1 MQTTFYVINLYSS
14 IPIDK
19 TGAVIIEM
27 LSSDIDDL
35 RKRTKLTLTGIHKLL
50 CLSTNYFVFDNR
62 VRSLENSGLISLAL
76 RVVNSEAFLHRL
88 EDETIQEALT
98 AKLAYNSRSKTV
110 HQSHSFLNMFNKQS
124 NAIRHTME
132 KEDQSQKLNFL
143 EIIVI
148 NTAAGNYEFKIR
160 RKNAI
165 TNAQIKPNHIR
176 LLIHR

>member
-1 MQTTFYVINLYSS
+1 
-14 IPIDK
+14 
-19 TGAVIIEM
+19 M

-35 RKRTKLTLTGIHKLL
+35 RKRTKLTLTSIHKLL

-76 RVVNSEAFLHRL
+76 RAVNSEAFLHRL
-88 EDETIQEALT
+88 EDKTIQEALT
-98 AKLAYNSRSKTV
+98 AKLTYNSRSETV

-124 NAIRHTME
+124 NALQHTME
-132 KEDQSQKLNFL
+132 KEEQSQKLNFL

-148 NTAAGNYEFKIR
+148 NTAAGNYELKIC
-160 RKNAI
+160 RKNAT

-176 LLIHR
+176 LLIHL

>member
-35 RKRTKLTLTGIHKLL
+35 RKRTKLTLTSIHKRL

-62 VRSLENSGLISLAL
+62 VRGLENSGLISLAL
-76 RVVNSEAFLHRL
+76 RAVNSEAFLHRL
-88 EDETIQEALT
+88 EDKTIQEALT
-98 AKLAYNSRSKTV
+98 AKLTYNSRSETV